1 MENQYYPYINLP
13 LPYEFDALEPFIDKK
28 TMMLHHNK
36 HLQAYIQ
43 QLNDI
48 MEYYP
53 DLQKLTLKQLICM
66 APCLSGSLGRQIRN
80 NAGGV
85 YNHRFYFE
93 LLMPA
98 DDAGVVDGSIIK
110 IGGCERKPS
119 GRLLQAINRDFG
131 DYASFKSEF
140 KKAAMSVFGSGYTW
154 LVSQCKNLKIVNTA
168 NQDNPM
174 VDGLKPLLVIDVW
187 EHAYYLKH
195 YNLRADYIDDWFSV
209 INWDKVSQNYMSFN

>member
-13 LPYEFDALEPFIDKK
+13 LPYEFDALEPFTDKK
-28 TMMLHHNK
+28 TMMLHHDK

-48 MEYYP
+48 LEYYP

-85 YNHRFYFE
+85 YNHRFYFD

-98 DDAGVVDGSIIK
+98 DDAGVLDGRIIK

>member
-28 TMMLHHNK
+28 TMLLHHNR
-36 HLQAYIQ
+36 HLQAYIN

-48 MEYYP
+48 LEYYP
-53 DLQKLTLKQLICM
+53 DLQKLSLKQLICM
-66 APCLSGSLGRQIRN
+66 APCLSGSLGRQIRD

-85 YNHRFYFE
+85 YNHRFYFD

-98 DDAGVVDGSIIK
+98 EAAGTACGGVINTGGGS
-110 IGGCERKPS
+110 RKPS

-131 DYASFKSEF
+131 GYESFKSRF
-140 KKAAMSVFGSGYTW
+140 KKSAASVFGSGYTW
-154 LVSQCKNLKIVNTA
+154 LVCRCGSLDIVNTA
-168 NQDNPM
+168 NQDNPLAEGM
-174 VDGLKPLLVIDVW
+174 KPVINIDVW

-209 INWDKVSQNYMSFN
+209 INWDMASKNYMSIN

>member
-48 MEYYP
+48 LEYYP

-80 NAGGV
+80 NAG
-85 YNHRFYFE
+85 F
-93 LLMPA
+93 
-98 DDAGVVDGSIIK
+98 
-110 IGGCERKPS
+110 
-119 GRLLQAINRDFG
+119 
-131 DYASFKSEF
+131 
-140 KKAAMSVFGSGYTW
+140 VFH
-154 LVSQCKNLKIVNTA
+154 L
-168 NQDNPM
+168 
-174 VDGLKPLLVIDVW
+174 
-187 EHAYYLKH
+187 
-195 YNLRADYIDDWFSV
+195 
-209 INWDKVSQNYMSFN
+209 